1 MTHTP
6 HSSRVL
12 AAVSAFVPN
21 FCLGLVALGILLC
34 VAPQTPFSLPFVA
47 LYDLG
52 RAALGWGQNSATQS
66 VDQLAYIFGYTLLVG
81 CLLAYAVARKQ
92 NVVAAKSAGFA
103 DVVALFATLL
113 LFDPYVS
120 VARDF
125 SFQNRW
131 WVFYAFT
138 AFFVVLLCADEK
150 RAWRLTQFVLVCI
163 GVQALYAVAFY
174 ALHIDQFQGA
184 RFGAR
189 TGGTFGTPNPLYPLC
204 LLAIPLALT
213 LSCAPS
219 SPEWRWTLRA
229 IAIVSTAALLLT
241 FTRGAWLALVV
252 LALFF
257 VFSRQSPLAG
267 RPIWRAVAVAG
278 VALLVLGVLLVRT
291 RGTMMGGY
299 ADSSFWGRIEIWKVA
314 ARAVADKPAL
324 GSGIN
329 TYAMQQRRL
338 MTPDL
343 EEFRPANI
351 EAKSLW
357 LNVAVESGLLGL
369 GLLLWGAW
377 QFFKCYSAREKTLNP
392 RTQAWR
398 TGLFAALLS
407 LGVAGC
413 IDTPIFNSDR
423 VAPTVALAVLL
434 AALGV
439 AMESAS
445 LARPSEER
453 EVPTPEAPVKPQI
466 VAGFVDA
473 AHATRVLQAALSELD
488 VLLRAR
494 NIEYWIIG
502 SCARLAMMN
511 RPARKVS
518 DIDLIVLDAHAL
530 KSLDPELRALG
541 QRYGLFV
548 DASLS
553 RVFRRAGSDYA
564 LGYGPLSYPLD
575 SRVMETRRIEWGEA
589 RFSTLPPQT
598 LLHTFGIVA
607 EPLRPQDRGSAREF
621 ARFLKSHHKFD
632 GQLLKPFHLFWR
644 AHWHYFPLKPVQYW
658 WRQRIKALP
667 SGIRFWLLRQIYPL
681 APIRGLRSALTW
693 LETRVC
699 IAPRDA
705 PERRTFSTQSRT
717 TISKQVSPEMDTSLT
732 RRISRGFTLVE
743 MVIVLAVLGV
753 LGALLFPA
761 FSKSR
766 QRSAQTTCAATL
778 RQFGLAF
785 TMYAQDFDGRLP
797 NPGGRGMQAGNGNP
811 AVMGGENGAVWCA
824 YGGGKGL
831 FAYLERQTDAS
842 NNHWSCPNALP
853 YAPSWED
860 TQYNV
865 GQSYSMND
873 YLRAANPGQ
882 SVTAEG
888 DVPGQLNPI
897 FQTGIKLDEIAA
909 SQVILL
915 FEGVEHPRGGAKR
928 NGSPYFGVYPSRYG
942 VGDLPRNVPEEY
954 HFGMSNF
961 LFCDGHVK
969 ALQPTQT
976 WTSATQVRVEKL
988 NYGYAHA
995 RGGRAG
1001 SAAVDMWNPQTS
1013 SVVYP

>member
-1 MTHTP
+1 MQSTVTHKP

-21 FCLGLVALGILLC
+21 FCLGLVALGVLLC
-34 VAPQTPFSLPFVA
+34 VAPQTAFSLPFVA

-52 RAALGWGQNSATQS
+52 LTALGWGQNSATQS
-66 VDQLAYIFGYTLLVG
+66 VDQLAYILGYALLAG
-81 CLLAYAVARKQ
+81 CLIAYAVARKQ
-92 NVVAAKSAGFA
+92 NAVAAKTAGFA

-113 LFDPYVS
+113 LFDPYIS
-120 VARDF
+120 MARDF

-174 ALHIDQFQGA
+174 ALGINQFQGA

-189 TGGTFGTPNPLYPLC
+189 TGGTFGSPNPLYPLC
-204 LLAIPLALT
+204 LMAIPLAST

-219 SPEWRWTLRA
+219 SPEWRWALRA

-267 RPIWRAVAVAG
+267 RPVIRAVAVAG
-278 VALLVLGVLLVRT
+278 VGLLVLGVLLLRT
-291 RGTMMGGY
+291 RGMMMGGY

-314 ARAVADKPAL
+314 ARAVADKPVL

-329 TYAMQQRRL
+329 TYALQQSNF
-338 MTPDL
+338 MTPGL
-343 EEFRPANI
+343 ENFRPANI

-377 QFFKCYSAREKTLNP
+377 QFFKFYSAREKVFNP
-392 RTQAWR
+392 RIQTLR
-398 TGLFAALLS
+398 TGLFAALLA

-413 IDTPIFNSDR
+413 VDTPIFNSDR
-423 VAPTVALAVLL
+423 VAPTIALAVLL
-434 AALGV
+434 AAFCV

-445 LARPSEER
+445 SARQSEER
-453 EVPTPEAPVKPQI
+453 EVPTPATPANPQA

-494 NIEYWIIG
+494 NVEYWIIG

-518 DIDLIVLDAHAL
+518 DIDLIVPDARAL
-530 KSLDPELRALG
+530 KLLEPELRQLG

-553 RVFRRAGSDYA
+553 RVFRRAGKNYA
-564 LGYGPLSYPLD
+564 LGYGPLNYPLD
-575 SRVMETRRIEWGEA
+575 SRVMEPRRIHWGEA
-589 RFSTLPPQT
+589 QFSTLPPQT
-598 LLHTFGIVA
+598 LLHTFGLVA
-607 EPLRPQDRGSAREF
+607 EPLRPQDRRSAREF
-621 ARFLKSHHKFD
+621 ARFLRGRREFE
-632 GQLLKPFHLFWR
+632 GQLLRPFHQFWR

-658 WRQRIKALP
+658 WRQRIKSLP
-667 SGIRFWLLRQIYPL
+667 RGIRFFLLRQIYPL
-681 APIRGLRSALTW
+681 SPIRALRSALAW

-699 IAPRDA
+699 LAPRDA
-705 PERRTFSTQSRT
+705 PERRALGQKATTSIEMKSSSR
-717 TISKQVSPEMDTSLT
+717 SKA
-732 RRISRGFTLVE
+732 RGFTLVE
-743 MVIVLAVLGV
+743 VVIVLVVMAILS
-753 LGALLFPA
+753 ALLFPVI
-761 FSKSR
+761 SRSR
-766 QRSAQTTCAATL
+766 QRAAQNTCASTL

-785 TMYAQDFDGRLP
+785 MMYAQDFDGRLP
-797 NPGGRGMQAGNGNP
+797 NPGGRGMQAGNGQS
-811 AVMGGENGAVWCA
+811 AVTGGENGAVWCA
-824 YGGGKGL
+824 FGAGKGL
-831 FAYLERQTDAS
+831 FAYLERQTDTS
-842 NNHWSCPNALP
+842 NNHWTCPNALP
-853 YAPSWED
+853 FAPTWED
-860 TQYNV
+860 TQYNL
-865 GQSYSMND
+865 GQTYSMND
-873 YLRAANPGQ
+873 YLRSVHPGQ
-882 SVTAEG
+882 SVVAEG
-888 DVPGQLNPI
+888 DVPGEFNPG
-897 FQTGIKLDEIAA
+897 FHAGVKLDEIAA
-909 SQVILL
+909 ASQIILL

-928 NGSPYFGVYPSRYG
+928 NGSPYFGTYPSRYG
-942 VGDLPRNVPEEY
+942 SSDLPRNVPEEY

-969 ALQPTQT
+969 ALKPTQT
-976 WTSATQVRVEKL
+976 WTSATQFRVEKL

-995 RGGRAG
+995 RGGRTG
-1001 SAAVDMWNPQTS
+1001 NGTLDLWNPQTS
-1013 SVVYP
+1013 AVIYP